1 MGGVLWNIGAFIV
14 ALGLLVAVH
23 EFGHFWVARR
33 CGVKVERFSIGFG
46 KAIWRRLGK
55 DGTEY
60 VLALIPLGGYVKMLD
75 GRVDELK
82 PGDEQYAFNHKSVW
96 ARMAIVAAGPMA
108 NFVFALFALWLMFM
122 IGVPAVK
129 PVVGE
134 VRPASIVAAA
144 GVEPGMEIVG
154 VGGEETGDWESVTYA
169 LISHLGDDSV
179 QLKLKAANTSY
190 AVDKT
195 LQLAGWKFD
204 PDKESPIGSLGIV
217 PLGGKV
223 LPVVDAVVAAS
234 ASEKAGLQA
243 GDRIKRVGDEAITE
257 WAQFVHQVQ
266 QSPRQ
271 PLEVT
276 VERAGSELTLTL
288 TLTPDAKKVR
298 GQLVGFVGLSP
309 QLVPLPDEYRILLQ
323 YGPLQ
328 ALWQGAQK
336 TWSLT
341 TLTFDMIGKLI
352 GGIVSLDNL
361 SGPISIAKGAGSS
374 ADYGLVYFLG
384 FLALI
389 SVNLGIINLFPLPV
403 LDGGH
408 LVYFLIEA
416 VTGKPVS
423 GKIQEVGFRI
433 GAAILML
440 LMGIAL
446 FNDFARL

>member
-82 PGDEQYAFNHKSVW
+82 PGEEAQAFNHKSVW

-108 NFVFALFALWLMFM
+108 NFVFALFAFWLMFM
-122 IGVPAVK
+122 IGVPSVK

-134 VRPASIVAAA
+134 VRPASIVAEA
-144 GVEPGMEIVG
+144 GILPGMEIVG
-154 VGGEETGDWESVTYA
+154 VGGEETGDWESVIYA

-223 LPVVDAVVAAS
+223 LPVVEAVVPSS
-234 ASEKAGLQA
+234 ASEKAGLQI
-243 GDRIKRVGDEAITE
+243 GDRIKGVDGDAITE
-257 WAQFVHQVQ
+257 WTQFVERVQ
-266 QSPRQ
+266 QSPAQ
-271 PLEVT
+271 PLQVT
-276 VERAGSELTLTL
+276 VERGGSEMILI
-288 TLTPDAKKVR
+288 LTPDGKKVK

-309 QLVPLPDEYRILLQ
+309 QLVPLPDEYRTLLQ

-328 ALWQGAQK
+328 ALWHGVQK
-336 TWSLT
+336 TWSLI

-423 GKIQEVGFRI
+423 EKIQEVGFRI

>member
-1 MGGVLWNIGAFIV
+1 MGGLLWNIGAFIV

-82 PGDEQYAFNHKSVW
+82 PGEEAQAFNHKSVW

-108 NFVFALFALWLMFM
+108 NFVFALFAFWLMFM
-122 IGVPAVK
+122 IGMPSVK

-134 VRPASIVAAA
+134 VRPASIVAEA
-144 GVEPGMEIVG
+144 GILPGMEIVG

-223 LPVVDAVVAAS
+223 LPVVEAVVPSS
-234 ASEKAGLQA
+234 ASEKAGLQI
-243 GDRIKRVGDEAITE
+243 GDRIKGVDGEAITE
-257 WAQFVHQVQ
+257 WAQFVERVQ
-266 QSPRQ
+266 QSPAQ
-271 PLEVT
+271 PLQVT
-276 VERAGSELTLTL
+276 VERGGSEMTL
-288 TLTPDAKKVR
+288 TLTPDGKKVK

-309 QLVPLPDEYRILLQ
+309 QLVPLPDEYRTLLQ

-328 ALWQGAQK
+328 ALWHGVQK
-336 TWSLT
+336 TWSLI

-416 VTGKPVS
+416 ITGKPVS
-423 GKIQEVGFRI
+423 EKIQEVGFRI

>member
-1 MGGVLWNIGAFIV
+1 MGALLWNIGAFIV

-46 KAIWRRLGK
+46 KAIWRRVGK

-82 PGDEQYAFNHKSVW
+82 PGEEAQAFNHKSVW

-108 NFVFALFALWLMFM
+108 NFVFALFAFWLMFM
-122 IGVPAVK
+122 IGVPSVK

-134 VRPASIVAAA
+134 VRPASIVAQA
-144 GVEPGMEIVG
+144 GIAPGMEIVG
-154 VGGEETGDWESVTYA
+154 VGDEATGDWESVTYA
-169 LISHLGDDSV
+169 LISHLGDKSV
-179 QLKLKAANTSY
+179 QLKLKAPGASY

-195 LQLAGWKFD
+195 LMLDSWTFD

-223 LPVVDAVVAAS
+223 LPVVQAIVPSS
-234 ASEKAGLQA
+234 ASEKAGLQV
-243 GDRIKRVGDEAITE
+243 GDRIKGVGDQAITE
-257 WAQFVHQVQ
+257 WTEFVERVQ
-266 QSPRQ
+266 QSPEQ
-271 PLEVT
+271 PLQVT
-276 VERAGSELTLTL
+276 VEREGSDLTL
-288 TLTPDAKKVR
+288 TLTPDVKKVR

-309 QLVPLPDEYRILLQ
+309 QLVPLPDEYRVLLQ

-328 ALWQGAQK
+328 ALWHGVQK
-336 TWSLT
+336 TWSLI

-416 VTGKPVS
+416 VTGKPVPE
-423 GKIQEVGFRI
+423 KIQEIGFRI

>member
-1 MGGVLWNIGAFIV
+1 MGGLLWNIGAFIV

-82 PGDEQYAFNHKSVW
+82 PGEEAQAFNHKSVW

-108 NFVFALFALWLMFM
+108 NFVFALFAFWLMFM
-122 IGVPAVK
+122 IGVPSVK
-129 PVVGE
+129 PMVGE
-134 VRPASIVAAA
+134 VRPASIVAEA
-144 GVEPGMEIVG
+144 GILPGMEIVG

-223 LPVVDAVVAAS
+223 LPVVEAVVPSS
-234 ASEKAGLQA
+234 ASEKAGLQI
-243 GDRIKRVGDEAITE
+243 GDRIKGVDGEAITE
-257 WAQFVHQVQ
+257 WAQFVERVQ
-266 QSPRQ
+266 QSPAQ
-271 PLEVT
+271 PLQVT
-276 VERAGSELTLTL
+276 VERGGSEMTL
-288 TLTPDAKKVR
+288 TLTPDGKKVK

-309 QLVPLPDEYRILLQ
+309 QLVPLPDEYRTLLQ

-328 ALWQGAQK
+328 ALWHGVQK
-336 TWSLT
+336 TWSLI

-416 VTGKPVS
+416 ITGKPVS
-423 GKIQEVGFRI
+423 EKIQEVGFRI

>member
-1 MGGVLWNIGAFIV
+1 MGGLLWNIGAFIV

-82 PGDEQYAFNHKSVW
+82 PGEEAQAFNHKSVW

-108 NFVFALFALWLMFM
+108 NFVFALFAFWLMFM
-122 IGVPAVK
+122 IGVPSVK

-134 VRPASIVAAA
+134 VRPASIVAEA
-144 GVEPGMEIVG
+144 GILPGMEIVG

-223 LPVVDAVVAAS
+223 LPVVEAVVPSS
-234 ASEKAGLQA
+234 ASEKAGLQI
-243 GDRIKRVGDEAITE
+243 GDRIKGVDGEAMTE
-257 WAQFVHQVQ
+257 WAQFVERVQ
-266 QSPRQ
+266 QSPAQ
-271 PLEVT
+271 PLQVT
-276 VERAGSELTLTL
+276 VERGGSEMTL
-288 TLTPDAKKVR
+288 TLTPDGKKVK

-309 QLVPLPDEYRILLQ
+309 QLVPLPDEYRSLLQ

-328 ALWQGAQK
+328 ALWHGVQK
-336 TWSLT
+336 TWSLI

-416 VTGKPVS
+416 ITGKPVS
-423 GKIQEVGFRI
+423 EKIQEVGFRI

>member
-1 MGGVLWNIGAFIV
+1 
-14 ALGLLVAVH
+14 
-23 EFGHFWVARR
+23 
-33 CGVKVERFSIGFG
+33 
-46 KAIWRRLGK
+46 
-55 DGTEY
+55 
-60 VLALIPLGGYVKMLD
+60 MLD
-75 GRVDELK
+75 GRVDELM
-82 PGDEQYAFNHKSVW
+82 PGEEAQAFNHKSVW

-108 NFVFALFALWLMFM
+108 NFVFALFAFWLMFM
-122 IGVPAVK
+122 IGVPSVK

-134 VRPASIVAAA
+134 VRPASIVAQA
-144 GVEPGMEIVG
+144 GIEPGMEIVG
-154 VGGEETGDWESVTYA
+154 VGDEATGDWESVTYA
-169 LISHLGDDSV
+169 LISHLGDKSV
-179 QLKLKAANTSY
+179 QLKLKAPGASY

-195 LQLAGWKFD
+195 LMLDSWTFD

-223 LPVVDAVVAAS
+223 LPVVQAIVPSS
-234 ASEKAGLQA
+234 ASEKAGLQV
-243 GDRIKRVGDEAITE
+243 GDRIKGVGDQAITE
-257 WAQFVHQVQ
+257 WTEFVERVQ
-266 QSPRQ
+266 QSPEQ

-276 VERAGSELTLTL
+276 VEREGSDLTL
-288 TLTPDAKKVR
+288 TLTPDVKKVR

-309 QLVPLPDEYRILLQ
+309 QLVPLPDEYRVLLQ

-328 ALWQGAQK
+328 ALWHGVQK
-336 TWSLT
+336 TWSLI

-416 VTGKPVS
+416 VTGKPVPE
-423 GKIQEVGFRI
+423 KIQEIGFRI

>member
-1 MGGVLWNIGAFIV
+1 MGALLWNIGAFIV

-46 KAIWRRLGK
+46 KAIWRRIGK

-82 PGDEQYAFNHKSVW
+82 PGEEAQAFNHKSVW

-108 NFVFALFALWLMFM
+108 NFVFALFAFWLMFM
-122 IGVPAVK
+122 IGVPSVK

-134 VRPASIVAAA
+134 VRPASIVAQA
-144 GVEPGMEIVG
+144 GIEPGMEIVG
-154 VGGEETGDWESVTYA
+154 VGDEATGDWESVTYA
-169 LISHLGDDSV
+169 LISHLGDKSV
-179 QLKLKAANTSY
+179 QLKLKAPGASY

-195 LQLAGWKFD
+195 LMLDSWTFD

-223 LPVVDAVVAAS
+223 LPVVQAIVPSS
-234 ASEKAGLQA
+234 ASEKAGLQV
-243 GDRIKRVGDEAITE
+243 GDRIKGVGDQAITE
-257 WAQFVHQVQ
+257 WTEFVERVQ
-266 QSPRQ
+266 QSPEQ
-271 PLEVT
+271 PLKVT
-276 VERAGSELTLTL
+276 VEREGSDLTL
-288 TLTPDAKKVR
+288 TLTPDVKKVR

-309 QLVPLPDEYRILLQ
+309 QLVPLPDEYRVLLQ

-328 ALWQGAQK
+328 ALWHGVQK
-336 TWSLT
+336 TWSLI

-416 VTGKPVS
+416 VTGKPVPE
-423 GKIQEVGFRI
+423 KIQEIGFRI

>member
-1 MGGVLWNIGAFIV
+1 MGGLLWNIGAFIV

-82 PGDEQYAFNHKSVW
+82 PGEEAQAFNHKSVW

-108 NFVFALFALWLMFM
+108 NFVFALFAFWLMFM
-122 IGVPAVK
+122 IGVPSVK

-134 VRPASIVAAA
+134 VRPASIVAEA
-144 GVEPGMEIVG
+144 GILPGMEIVG

-223 LPVVDAVVAAS
+223 LPVVEAVVPSS
-234 ASEKAGLQA
+234 ASEKAGLQI
-243 GDRIKRVGDEAITE
+243 GDRIKGVDGEAITE
-257 WAQFVHQVQ
+257 WAQFVERVQ
-266 QSPRQ
+266 QSPAQ
-271 PLEVT
+271 PLQVT
-276 VERAGSELTLTL
+276 VERGGSEMTL
-288 TLTPDAKKVR
+288 TLTPDGKKVR

-309 QLVPLPDEYRILLQ
+309 QLVPLPDEYRTLLQ

-328 ALWQGAQK
+328 ALWHGVQK
-336 TWSLT
+336 TWSLI

-416 VTGKPVS
+416 ITGKPVS
-423 GKIQEVGFRI
+423 EKIQEVGFRI

>member
-46 KAIWRRLGK
+46 KAIWRRIGK

-82 PGDEQYAFNHKSVW
+82 PGEEAQAFNHKSVW

-108 NFVFALFALWLMFM
+108 NFVFALFAFWLMFM
-122 IGVPAVK
+122 IGVPSVK

-134 VRPASIVAAA
+134 VRPASIVAEA
-144 GVEPGMEIVG
+144 GILPGMEIVG

-223 LPVVDAVVAAS
+223 LPVVEAVVPSS
-234 ASEKAGLQA
+234 ASEKAGLQI
-243 GDRIKRVGDEAITE
+243 GDRIKGVDGEAITE
-257 WAQFVHQVQ
+257 WAQFVERVQ
-266 QSPRQ
+266 QSPAQ
-271 PLEVT
+271 PLQVT
-276 VERAGSELTLTL
+276 VERGGSEMTL
-288 TLTPDAKKVR
+288 TLTPDGKKVK

-309 QLVPLPDEYRILLQ
+309 QLVPLPDEYRTLLQ

-328 ALWQGAQK
+328 ALWHGVQK
-336 TWSLT
+336 TWSLI

-416 VTGKPVS
+416 ITGKPVS
-423 GKIQEVGFRI
+423 EKIQEVGFRI

>member
-1 MGGVLWNIGAFIV
+1 MGGLLWNIGAFIV

-82 PGDEQYAFNHKSVW
+82 PGEEAQAFNHKSVW

-108 NFVFALFALWLMFM
+108 NFVFALFAFWLMFM
-122 IGVPAVK
+122 IGVPSVK

-134 VRPASIVAAA
+134 VRPASIVAEA
-144 GVEPGMEIVG
+144 GILPGMEIVG

-223 LPVVDAVVAAS
+223 LPVVEAVVPSS
-234 ASEKAGLQA
+234 ASEKAGLQI
-243 GDRIKRVGDEAITE
+243 GDRIKGVDGEAITE
-257 WAQFVHQVQ
+257 WAQFVERVQ
-266 QSPRQ
+266 QSPAQ
-271 PLEVT
+271 PLQVT
-276 VERAGSELTLTL
+276 VERGGSDMTL
-288 TLTPDAKKVR
+288 TLTPDGKKVK

-309 QLVPLPDEYRILLQ
+309 QLVPLPDEYRTLLQ

-328 ALWQGAQK
+328 ALWHGVQK
-336 TWSLT
+336 TWSLI

-416 VTGKPVS
+416 ITGKPVS
-423 GKIQEVGFRI
+423 EKIQEVGFRI

>member
-1 MGGVLWNIGAFIV
+1 MSGVLWNIGAFVV

-129 PVVGE
+129 PVIGE
-134 VRPASIVAAA
+134 VRPASIVAEA
-144 GVEPGMEIVG
+144 GILPGMEIVG
-154 VGGEETGDWESVTYA
+154 VGDEQTGDWESVTYA
-169 LISHLGDDSV
+169 LLSHLGDQSV
-179 QLKLKAANTSY
+179 TIKVKAPQTSY
-190 AVDKT
+190 ATDKN
-195 LQLAGWKFD
+195 LSLDNWKFD
-204 PDKESPIGSLGIV
+204 PDRESPIGSLGIV

-223 LPVVDAVVAAS
+223 LPVVSAVVAKS
-234 ASEKAGLQA
+234 ASEKAGLQV
-243 GDRIKRVGDEAITE
+243 GDRIKRVGEQEITE
-257 WAQFVHQVQ
+257 WAQFVELVQHAPGAPLQV
-266 QSPRQ
+266 
-271 PLEVT
+271 V
-276 VERAGSELTLTL
+276 VERNNRDLDV
-288 TLTPDAKKVR
+288 TLTPDTRKVQ
-298 GQLVGFVGLSP
+298 GKLVGFVGLSP

-336 TWSLT
+336 TWSLI
-341 TLTFDMIGKLI
+341 TLTFDMIGKLVA
-352 GGIVSLDNL
+352 GIVSLDNL

-374 ADYGLVYFLG
+374 ADYGLVYFLS

-423 GKIQEVGFRI
+423 ERIQEVGFRI

>member
-82 PGDEQYAFNHKSVW
+82 PGEEAQAFNHKSVW

-108 NFVFALFALWLMFM
+108 NFVFALFAFWLMFM
-122 IGVPAVK
+122 IGVPSVK

-134 VRPASIVAAA
+134 VRPASIVAEA
-144 GVEPGMEIVG
+144 GILPGMEIVG
-154 VGGEETGDWESVTYA
+154 VGGEETGDWESVIYA

-223 LPVVDAVVAAS
+223 LPVVEAVVPSS
-234 ASEKAGLQA
+234 ASEKAGLQI
-243 GDRIKRVGDEAITE
+243 GDRIKGVDGDAITE
-257 WAQFVHQVQ
+257 WTQFVERVQ
-266 QSPRQ
+266 QSPAQ
-271 PLEVT
+271 PLQVT
-276 VERAGSELTLTL
+276 VERGGSEMTL
-288 TLTPDAKKVR
+288 TLTPDGKKVK

-309 QLVPLPDEYRILLQ
+309 QLVPLPDEYRTLLQ

-328 ALWQGAQK
+328 ALWHGVQK
-336 TWSLT
+336 TWSLI

-416 VTGKPVS
+416 ITGKPVS
-423 GKIQEVGFRI
+423 EKIQEVGFRI

>member
-1 MGGVLWNIGAFIV
+1 MGGLLWNIGAFIV

-82 PGDEQYAFNHKSVW
+82 PGEEAQAFNHKSVW

-108 NFVFALFALWLMFM
+108 NFVFALFAFWLMFM
-122 IGVPAVK
+122 IGVPSVK

-134 VRPASIVAAA
+134 VRPASIVAEA
-144 GVEPGMEIVG
+144 GILPGMEIVG

-223 LPVVDAVVAAS
+223 LPVVEAVVPSS
-234 ASEKAGLQA
+234 ASEKAGLQI
-243 GDRIKRVGDEAITE
+243 GDRIKGVDGEAITE
-257 WAQFVHQVQ
+257 WAQFVERVQ
-266 QSPRQ
+266 QSPAQ
-271 PLEVT
+271 PLQVT
-276 VERAGSELTLTL
+276 VERGGSEMTL
-288 TLTPDAKKVR
+288 TLTPDGKKVK

-309 QLVPLPDEYRILLQ
+309 QLVPLPDEYRTLLQ

-328 ALWQGAQK
+328 ALWHGVQK
-336 TWSLT
+336 TWSLI

-416 VTGKPVS
+416 VTGKPVPE
-423 GKIQEVGFRI
+423 KIQEIGFRI

>member
-1 MGGVLWNIGAFIV
+1 MGGLLWNIGAFIV

-82 PGDEQYAFNHKSVW
+82 PGEEAQAFNHKSVW

-108 NFVFALFALWLMFM
+108 NFVFALFAFWLMFM
-122 IGVPAVK
+122 IGVPSVK

-134 VRPASIVAAA
+134 VRPASIVAEA
-144 GVEPGMEIVG
+144 GILPGMEIVG

-179 QLKLKAANTSY
+179 KLKLKAANTSY

-223 LPVVDAVVAAS
+223 LPVVEAVVPSS
-234 ASEKAGLQA
+234 ASEKAGLQI
-243 GDRIKRVGDEAITE
+243 GDRIKGVDGEAITE
-257 WAQFVHQVQ
+257 WAQFVERVQ
-266 QSPRQ
+266 QSPAQ
-271 PLEVT
+271 PLQVT
-276 VERAGSELTLTL
+276 VERRGSEMTL
-288 TLTPDAKKVR
+288 TLTPDGKKVK

-309 QLVPLPDEYRILLQ
+309 QLVPLPDEYRTLLQ

-328 ALWQGAQK
+328 ALWHGVHK
-336 TWSLT
+336 TWSLI

-416 VTGKPVS
+416 ITGKPVS
-423 GKIQEVGFRI
+423 EKIQEVGFRI

>member
-75 GRVDELK
+75 GRVDALK
-82 PGDEQYAFNHKSVW
+82 PGEEVQAFNHKSVW

-108 NFVFALFALWLMFM
+108 NFVFALFAFWLMFM
-122 IGVPAVK
+122 IGVPSVK

-134 VRPASIVAAA
+134 VRPASIVAEA
-144 GVEPGMEIVG
+144 GILPGMEIVG

-223 LPVVDAVVAAS
+223 LPVVEAVVPSS
-234 ASEKAGLQA
+234 ASEKAGLQI
-243 GDRIKRVGDEAITE
+243 GDRIKGVDGEAITE
-257 WAQFVHQVQ
+257 WAQFVERVQ
-266 QSPRQ
+266 QSPAQ
-271 PLEVT
+271 PLQVT
-276 VERAGSELTLTL
+276 VERGGSEMTL
-288 TLTPDAKKVR
+288 TLTPDGKKVK

-309 QLVPLPDEYRILLQ
+309 QLVPLPDEYRTLLQ

-328 ALWQGAQK
+328 ALWHGVQK
-336 TWSLT
+336 TWSLIS
-341 TLTFDMIGKLI
+341 LTFDMIGKLI

-416 VTGKPVS
+416 ITGKPVS
-423 GKIQEVGFRI
+423 EKIQEVGFRI

>member
-82 PGDEQYAFNHKSVW
+82 PGEEAQAFNHKIVW

-108 NFVFALFALWLMFM
+108 NFVFALFAFWLMFM
-122 IGVPAVK
+122 IGVPSVK

-134 VRPASIVAAA
+134 VRPASIVAEA
-144 GVEPGMEIVG
+144 GILPGMEIVG

-223 LPVVDAVVAAS
+223 LPVVEAVVPSS
-234 ASEKAGLQA
+234 ASENAGLQI
-243 GDRIKRVGDEAITE
+243 GDRIKGVDGEAITE
-257 WAQFVHQVQ
+257 WAQFVERVQ
-266 QSPRQ
+266 QSPAQ
-271 PLEVT
+271 PLQVT
-276 VERAGSELTLTL
+276 VERGGSEMTL
-288 TLTPDAKKVR
+288 TLTPDGKKVK

-309 QLVPLPDEYRILLQ
+309 QLVPLPDEYRTLLQ

-328 ALWQGAQK
+328 ALWHGVQK
-336 TWSLT
+336 TWSLI

-416 VTGKPVS
+416 ITGKPVS
-423 GKIQEVGFRI
+423 EKIQEVGFRI

>member
-1 MGGVLWNIGAFIV
+1 MGALLWNIGAFIV

-46 KAIWRRLGK
+46 KAIWRRIGK

-82 PGDEQYAFNHKSVW
+82 PGEEAQAFNHKSVW

-108 NFVFALFALWLMFM
+108 NFVFALFAFWLMFM
-122 IGVPAVK
+122 IGVPSVK

-134 VRPASIVAAA
+134 VRPASIVAQA
-144 GVEPGMEIVG
+144 GIEPGMEIVG
-154 VGGEETGDWESVTYA
+154 VGDEATGDWESVTYA
-169 LISHLGDDSV
+169 LISHLGDKSV
-179 QLKLKAANTSY
+179 QLKLKAPGASY

-195 LQLAGWKFD
+195 LMLDSWTFD

-223 LPVVDAVVAAS
+223 LPVVQAIVPSS
-234 ASEKAGLQA
+234 ASEKAGLQV
-243 GDRIKRVGDEAITE
+243 GDRIKGVGDQAITE
-257 WAQFVHQVQ
+257 WTEFVERVQ
-266 QSPRQ
+266 QSPEQ

-276 VERAGSELTLTL
+276 VEREGSDLTL
-288 TLTPDAKKVR
+288 TLTPDVKKVR

-309 QLVPLPDEYRILLQ
+309 QLVPLPDEYRVLLQ

-328 ALWQGAQK
+328 ALWHGVQK
-336 TWSLT
+336 TWSLI

-416 VTGKPVS
+416 VTGKPVPE
-423 GKIQEVGFRI
+423 KIQEIGFRI

>member
-1 MGGVLWNIGAFIV
+1 MGGLLWNIGAFIV

-82 PGDEQYAFNHKSVW
+82 PGEEAQAFNHKSVW

-108 NFVFALFALWLMFM
+108 NFVFALFAFWLMFM
-122 IGVPAVK
+122 IGVPSVK

-134 VRPASIVAAA
+134 VRPASIVAEA
-144 GVEPGMEIVG
+144 GILPGMEIVG

-223 LPVVDAVVAAS
+223 LPVVEAVVPSS
-234 ASEKAGLQA
+234 ASEKAGLQI
-243 GDRIKRVGDEAITE
+243 GDRIKGVDGEAITE
-257 WAQFVHQVQ
+257 WAQFVERVQ
-266 QSPRQ
+266 QSPAQ
-271 PLEVT
+271 PLQVT
-276 VERAGSELTLTL
+276 VERGGSEMTL
-288 TLTPDAKKVR
+288 TLTPDGKKVK

-309 QLVPLPDEYRILLQ
+309 QLVPLPDEYRTLLQ

-328 ALWQGAQK
+328 ALWHGVHK
-336 TWSLT
+336 TWSLI

-416 VTGKPVS
+416 ITGKPVS
-423 GKIQEVGFRI
+423 EKIQEVGFRI

>member
-82 PGDEQYAFNHKSVW
+82 PGEEAQAFNHKSVW

-108 NFVFALFALWLMFM
+108 NFVFALFAFWLMFM
-122 IGVPAVK
+122 IGVPSVK

-134 VRPASIVAAA
+134 VRPASIVAEA
-144 GVEPGMEIVG
+144 GILPAMEIVG

-223 LPVVDAVVAAS
+223 LPVVEAVVPSS
-234 ASEKAGLQA
+234 ASEKAGLQI
-243 GDRIKRVGDEAITE
+243 GDRIKGVDGEAITE
-257 WAQFVHQVQ
+257 WTQFVERVQ
-266 QSPRQ
+266 QSPAQ
-271 PLEVT
+271 PLQVT
-276 VERAGSELTLTL
+276 VERGGSEMTL
-288 TLTPDAKKVR
+288 TLTPDGKKVK

-309 QLVPLPDEYRILLQ
+309 QLVPLPDEYRTLLQ

-328 ALWQGAQK
+328 ALWHGVQK
-336 TWSLT
+336 TWSLI

-416 VTGKPVS
+416 ITGKPVS
-423 GKIQEVGFRI
+423 EKIQEVGFRI

>member
-1 MGGVLWNIGAFIV
+1 MGGVLWNIGAFVV

-129 PVVGE
+129 PVIGE
-134 VRPASIVAAA
+134 VRPASIVAEA
-144 GVEPGMEIVG
+144 GILPGMEIVG
-154 VGGEETGDWESVTYA
+154 VGDEQTGDWESVTYA
-169 LISHLGDDSV
+169 LLSHLGDQSV
-179 QLKLKAANTSY
+179 TLKVKAPQTSY
-190 AVDKT
+190 ATDKN
-195 LQLAGWKFD
+195 LSLDSWKFD
-204 PDKESPIGSLGIV
+204 PDRESPIGSLGIV

-223 LPVVDAVVAAS
+223 LPVVSAVVAKS
-234 ASEKAGLQA
+234 ASEKAGLQV
-243 GDRIKRVGDEAITE
+243 GDRIKRVGEQEITE
-257 WAQFVHQVQ
+257 WAQFVELVQHAPGAPLQV
-266 QSPRQ
+266 
-271 PLEVT
+271 V
-276 VERAGSELTLTL
+276 VERNNSDLDV
-288 TLTPDAKKVR
+288 TLTPDTRKVQ
-298 GQLVGFVGLSP
+298 GKLVGFVGLSP

-336 TWSLT
+336 TWSLI
-341 TLTFDMIGKLI
+341 TLTFDMIGKLVA
-352 GGIVSLDNL
+352 GIVSLDNL

-374 ADYGLVYFLG
+374 ADYGLVYFLS

-423 GKIQEVGFRI
+423 ERIQEVGFRI

>member
-75 GRVDELK
+75 GRVDEIK
-82 PGDEQYAFNHKSVW
+82 PGEEQYAFNHKSVW

-108 NFVFALFALWLMFM
+108 NFVFALFAFWLMFM
-122 IGVPAVK
+122 IGVPSVK

-134 VRPASIVAAA
+134 VRPASIVAQA
-144 GVEPGMEIVG
+144 GIEPGMEIVG

-169 LISHLGDDSV
+169 LISHLGDKSV

-195 LQLAGWKFD
+195 LQLEGWTFD

-223 LPVVDAVVAAS
+223 LPVVEAVVPSS
-234 ASEKAGLQA
+234 ASEKAGLQI
-243 GDRIKRVGDEAITE
+243 GDRIKGVDGQAITE
-257 WAQFVHQVQ
+257 WAEFVERVQ
-266 QSPRQ
+266 QSPEQ
-271 PLEVT
+271 QMQVT
-276 VERAGSELTLTL
+276 VERAGSDITLP
-288 TLTPDAKKVR
+288 LTPDAKKVR

-309 QLVPLPDEYRILLQ
+309 QLVPLPDEYRTLLQ

-328 ALWQGAQK
+328 ALWHGVQK
-336 TWSLT
+336 TWSLI

-416 VTGKPVS
+416 VTGKPVPE
-423 GKIQEVGFRI
+423 KIQEVGFRI

>member
-82 PGDEQYAFNHKSVW
+82 PGEEAQAFNHKSVW
-96 ARMAIVAAGPMA
+96 ARMAIVSAGPMA
-108 NFVFALFALWLMFM
+108 NFVFALFAFWLMFM
-122 IGVPAVK
+122 IGVPSVK

-134 VRPASIVAAA
+134 VRPASIVAEA
-144 GVEPGMEIVG
+144 GILPGMEIVG

-223 LPVVDAVVAAS
+223 LPVVEAVVPSS
-234 ASEKAGLQA
+234 ASEKAGLQI
-243 GDRIKRVGDEAITE
+243 GDRIKGVDGEAITE
-257 WAQFVHQVQ
+257 WAQFVERVQ
-266 QSPRQ
+266 QSPAQ
-271 PLEVT
+271 PLQVT
-276 VERAGSELTLTL
+276 VERGGSEMTL
-288 TLTPDAKKVR
+288 TLTPDGKKVK

-309 QLVPLPDEYRILLQ
+309 QLVPLPDEYRTLLQ

-328 ALWQGAQK
+328 ALWHGVQK
-336 TWSLT
+336 TWSLI

-416 VTGKPVS
+416 ITGKPVS
-423 GKIQEVGFRI
+423 EKIQEVGFRI

>member
-82 PGDEQYAFNHKSVW
+82 PGEEAQAFNHKSVW

-108 NFVFALFALWLMFM
+108 NFVFALFAFWLMFM
-122 IGVPAVK
+122 IGVPSVK

-134 VRPASIVAAA
+134 VRPASIVAEA
-144 GVEPGMEIVG
+144 GILPGMEIVG

-223 LPVVDAVVAAS
+223 LPVVEAVVPSS
-234 ASEKAGLQA
+234 ASEKAGLQI
-243 GDRIKRVGDEAITE
+243 GDRIKGVDGEAITE
-257 WAQFVHQVQ
+257 WTQFVERVQ
-266 QSPRQ
+266 QSPAQ
-271 PLEVT
+271 PLQVT
-276 VERAGSELTLTL
+276 VERGGSEMTL
-288 TLTPDAKKVR
+288 TLTPDGKKVK

-309 QLVPLPDEYRILLQ
+309 QLVPLPDEYRVLLQ

-328 ALWQGAQK
+328 ALWHGVQK
-336 TWSLT
+336 TWSLI

-416 VTGKPVS
+416 ITGKPVS
-423 GKIQEVGFRI
+423 EKIQEVGFRI

>member
-1 MGGVLWNIGAFIV
+1 MGGLLWNIGAFIV

-82 PGDEQYAFNHKSVW
+82 PGEEAQAFNHKSVW

-108 NFVFALFALWLMFM
+108 NFVFALFAFWLMFM
-122 IGVPAVK
+122 IGVPSVK

-134 VRPASIVAAA
+134 VRPASIVAEA
-144 GVEPGMEIVG
+144 GILPGMEIVG

-195 LQLAGWKFD
+195 LLLAGWKFD

-223 LPVVDAVVAAS
+223 LPVVEAVVPSS
-234 ASEKAGLQA
+234 ASEKAGLQV
-243 GDRIKRVGDEAITE
+243 GDRIKGVDGEAITE
-257 WAQFVHQVQ
+257 WAQFVERVQ
-266 QSPRQ
+266 QSPAQ
-271 PLEVT
+271 PLQVT
-276 VERAGSELTLTL
+276 VERGGSEMTL
-288 TLTPDAKKVR
+288 TLTPDGKKVK

-309 QLVPLPDEYRILLQ
+309 QLVPLPDEYRTLLQ

-328 ALWQGAQK
+328 ALWHGVQK
-336 TWSLT
+336 TWSLI

-416 VTGKPVS
+416 ITGKPVS
-423 GKIQEVGFRI
+423 EKIQEVGFRI

>member
-1 MGGVLWNIGAFIV
+1 MGGVLWNIGAFVV

-82 PGDEQYAFNHKSVW
+82 PGDEQYAFNHKPVW

-129 PVVGE
+129 PVIGE
-134 VRPASIVAAA
+134 VRPASIVAEA
-144 GVEPGMEIVG
+144 GILPGMEIVG
-154 VGGEETGDWESVTYA
+154 VGDEQTGDWESVTYA
-169 LISHLGDDSV
+169 LLSHLGDQSV
-179 QLKLKAANTSY
+179 TLKVKAPQTSY
-190 AVDKT
+190 ATDKN
-195 LQLAGWKFD
+195 LSLESWKFD
-204 PDKESPIGSLGIV
+204 PDRESPIGSLGIV

-223 LPVVDAVVAAS
+223 LPVVSAVVAKS
-234 ASEKAGLQA
+234 ASEKAGLQV
-243 GDRIKRVGDEAITE
+243 GDRIKRVGEQEVTE
-257 WAQFVHQVQ
+257 WAQFVELVQHAPGAPLQV
-266 QSPRQ
+266 
-271 PLEVT
+271 V
-276 VERAGSELTLTL
+276 VERNNRDLDV
-288 TLTPDAKKVR
+288 TLTPDTRKVQ
-298 GQLVGFVGLSP
+298 GKLVGFVGLSP

-336 TWSLT
+336 TWSLI
-341 TLTFDMIGKLI
+341 TLTFDMIGKLVA
-352 GGIVSLDNL
+352 GIVSLDNL

-374 ADYGLVYFLG
+374 ADYGLVYFLS

-423 GKIQEVGFRI
+423 ERIQEVGFRI

>member
-75 GRVDELK
+75 GRVDALK
-82 PGDEQYAFNHKSVW
+82 PGEEVQAFNHKSVW

-108 NFVFALFALWLMFM
+108 NFVFALFAFWLMFM
-122 IGVPAVK
+122 IGVPSVK

-134 VRPASIVAAA
+134 VRPASIVAEA
-144 GVEPGMEIVG
+144 GILPGMEIVG

-223 LPVVDAVVAAS
+223 LPVVEVVVPSS
-234 ASEKAGLQA
+234 ASEKAGLQI
-243 GDRIKRVGDEAITE
+243 GDRIKGVDGEAITE
-257 WAQFVHQVQ
+257 WAQFVERVQ
-266 QSPRQ
+266 QSPAQ
-271 PLEVT
+271 PLQVT
-276 VERAGSELTLTL
+276 VERGGSEMTL
-288 TLTPDAKKVR
+288 TLTPDGKKVK

-309 QLVPLPDEYRILLQ
+309 QLVPLPDEYRTLLQ

-328 ALWQGAQK
+328 ALWHGVQK
-336 TWSLT
+336 TWSLI

-416 VTGKPVS
+416 ITGKPVS
-423 GKIQEVGFRI
+423 EKIQEVGFRI

>member
-1 MGGVLWNIGAFIV
+1 MGALLWNIGAFIV

-46 KAIWRRLGK
+46 KAIWRRIGK

-82 PGDEQYAFNHKSVW
+82 PGEEAQAFNHKSVW
-96 ARMAIVAAGPMA
+96 ARMAIVAAGPIA
-108 NFVFALFALWLMFM
+108 NFVFALFAFWLMFM
-122 IGVPAVK
+122 IGVPSVK

-134 VRPASIVAAA
+134 VRPASIVAQA
-144 GVEPGMEIVG
+144 GIEPGMEIVG
-154 VGGEETGDWESVTYA
+154 VGDEATGDWESVTYA
-169 LISHLGDDSV
+169 LISHLGDKSV
-179 QLKLKAANTSY
+179 QLKLKAPGASY

-195 LQLAGWKFD
+195 LMLDSWTFD

-223 LPVVDAVVAAS
+223 LPVVQAIVPSS
-234 ASEKAGLQA
+234 ASEKAGLQV
-243 GDRIKRVGDEAITE
+243 GDRIKGVGDQAITE
-257 WAQFVHQVQ
+257 WTEFVERVQ
-266 QSPRQ
+266 QSPEQ
-271 PLEVT
+271 PLQVT
-276 VERAGSELTLTL
+276 VEREGSDLTL
-288 TLTPDAKKVR
+288 TLTPDVKKVR

-309 QLVPLPDEYRILLQ
+309 QLVPLPDEYRVLLQ

-328 ALWQGAQK
+328 ALWHGVQK
-336 TWSLT
+336 TWSLI

-416 VTGKPVS
+416 VTGKPVPE
-423 GKIQEVGFRI
+423 KIQEIGFRI

>member
-1 MGGVLWNIGAFIV
+1 MGGVLWNMGAFIV

-33 CGVKVERFSIGFG
+33 CGVRVERFSIGFG
-46 KAIWRRLGK
+46 KALWRKMGK

-108 NFVFALFALWLMFM
+108 NFVFALFALWLMFI
-122 IGVPAVK
+122 IGVPSVK
-129 PVVGE
+129 PVIGE

-144 GVEPGMEIVG
+144 GITPGMEIVG
-154 VGGEETGDWESVTYA
+154 VGNQETGDWESVTYA
-169 LISHLGDDSV
+169 LISHLGDSSV
-179 QLKLKAANTSY
+179 TLTLKTPHTSY
-190 AVDKT
+190 VTDKELS
-195 LQLAGWKFD
+195 LQSWVFD
-204 PDKESPIGSLGIV
+204 PDKQSPIASLGII
-217 PLGGKV
+217 PLGNKA
-223 LPVVDAVVAAS
+223 LPVVSAVVANS
-234 ASEKAGLQA
+234 ASERAGVL
-243 GDRIKRVGDEAITE
+243 VGDKILTLAGQSITE
-257 WAQFVHQVQ
+257 WQQFVERVQ
-266 QSPRQ
+266 QAPGETLL
-271 PLEVT
+271 LEVA
-276 VERAGSELTLTL
+276 RDGQTLSL
-288 TLTPDAKKVR
+288 TLTPDEKTVQGK
-298 GQLVGFVGLSP
+298 QVGFVGLSP
-309 QLVPLPDEYRILLQ
+309 ELVPLPDEYRILLQ
-323 YGPLQ
+323 YGPFQ
-328 ALWQGAQK
+328 ALWQAAQK
-336 TWSLT
+336 SWSLI

-374 ADYGLVYFLG
+374 ADYGLVYFLS

-408 LVYFLIEA
+408 LVYFCIEA
-416 VTGKPVS
+416 VRGKPVS
-423 GKIQEVGFRI
+423 EKVQEVGFRI